1 MIFLLSLSFS
11 LLISSRT
18 MIIFRTT
25 SDSLV
30 QDNDGDNDIE
40 PNDDSNEEIHI
51 QVNNEF
57 FTFQSNFYNGY
68 RLV

>member
-1 MIFLLSLSFS
+1 
-11 LLISSRT
+11 

-51 QVNNEF
+51 QVNIEF
-57 FTFQSNFYNGY
+57 FTFQSNFYNVY